1 MKKQNN
7 IFDILSKKTI
17 GVAIEVHKTLGPGF
31 IEIIYHNAM
40 KKELELQNIP
50 FETEKGIIITY
61 KNEQVGLHRLDLL
74 INNEIIVELKA
85 VKEITDVHL
94 SQIISYL
101 KATELNVGLILNFS
115 KPKIDIK
122 RVVYD
127 L

>member
-40 KKELELQNIP
+40 KKELDIQNIP
-50 FETEKGIIITY
+50 FETEKEIIIKY

-74 INNEIIVELKA
+74 INNDIIVELKA

-101 KATELNVGLILNFS
+101 KATGLNVGLILNFS

-127 L
+127 K

>member
-40 KKELELQNIP
+40 KKELDIQNIP
-50 FETEKGIIITY
+50 FETEKEIIIKY

-74 INNEIIVELKA
+74 INNDIIVELKA

-101 KATELNVGLILNFS
+101 KATGLNVGLILNFS

-122 RVVYD
+122 RVIYD
-127 L
+127 K